1 MGSLWMLVAGLAFAG
16 MGVFAKLGAAHFSS
30 AELVFYRSVVGCLTI
45 GFLAQARGWPI
56 ATPHWRLHLGRGI
69 AGVVSLGLYFHC
81 LTKLPL
87 ATAVTLNYTSPLFLA
102 VLTTLLLHERFHA
115 SLVAALALSFAG
127 VVLLLEPTLRDDQV
141 FDGDLR
147 REPDDREVRSVHLQK
162 ECRALGDRALVV
174 AAVRLVGR
182 PDLDERSARERE
194 DLRETKAPA
203 DLDQLAARHDDLA
216 AGGQLAQHQQHGGGI
231 VVDRGR
237 GLGTGQAA
245 EPRRDVIVALAACAA
260 IQIVFERGR
269 RAHRLDRRGN
279 GLLGQNG
286 AAEIGVQHGAREVEH
301 AALRGL
307 QEDAEARR
315 AP

>member
-45 GFLAQARGWPI
+45 GLLAQARRWPI
-56 ATPHWRLHLGRGI
+56 ATPHWRLHLGRGV

-141 FDGDLR
+141 FDGL
-147 REPDDREVRSVHLQK
+147 
-162 ECRALGDRALVV
+162 LG
-174 AAVRLVGR
+174 
-182 PDLDERSARERE
+182 
-194 DLRETKAPA
+194 
-203 DLDQLAARHDDLA
+203 LAS
-216 AGGQLAQHQQHGGGI
+216 G
-231 VVDRGR
+231 
-237 GLGTGQAA
+237 
-245 EPRRDVIVALAACAA
+245 ALAAVAYLNVKQLGA
-260 IQIVFERGR
+260 TGEPGWRVVFYFTLLSTIVAGTWVLV
-269 RAHRLDRRGN
+269 AGPSPVTMDNIHL
-279 GLLGQNG
+279 LLGLG
-286 AAEIGVQHGAREVEH
+286 AAATVGQFTMTRAYHAGQTLVVGALSYSTVVFSTLLAAVLWHEAPPAVGWIGI
-301 AALRGL
+301 ALIIAGGVASL
-307 QEDAEARR
+307 R
-315 AP
+315 AGRIDSGKFRPSRS